1 MNEKQSAAAFIGASI
16 GVFGGVAVAGNLYRM
31 TSLQMMELGLTMFGV
46 GSWALLLIVAVSWL
60 AGATRRPD

>member
-1 MNEKQSAAAFIGASI
+1 
-16 GVFGGVAVAGNLYRM
+16 VFGGVAVAGNLYRM